1 MIGVQWMHFGSLDL
15 WLSEQSMQKVRK
27 ENLQKESKRQLPF
40 AEQQLLPG
48 RTVDFISDHSH
59 PEKQGS
65 GGACPLHGTQNW
77 LRK

>member
-40 AEQQLLPG
+40 AEHRLLPG
-48 RTVDFISDHSH
+48 QTVDFISDHSH

-65 GGACPLHGTQNW
+65 GGVYPLHGTQNW

>member
-40 AEQQLLPG
+40 AEQRLLPG
-48 RTVDFISDHSH
+48 RTVDFI
-59 PEKQGS
+59 
-65 GGACPLHGTQNW
+65 
-77 LRK
+77 